1 MASAVRTHK
10 DLIVWRK
17 AVTLASRIYELTARF
32 PSYDRQTLSSQ
43 MRRCAVAVASNIAEG
58 AARGSRAEYIRFL
71 DIARGSLAELETQVY
86 ICRDLQI
93 LDNGAQLEELVGEV
107 GRLLTALARRLR
119 ENRERAR
126 SFEAPRPL
134 TSH

>member
-1 MASAVRTHK
+1 VANSVRTHQ
-10 DLIVWRK
+10 DLLVWRK
-17 AVTLASRIYELTARF
+17 AVTLASRVHELTARF

-71 DIARGSLAELETQVY
+71 DIARGSLSELETQV
-86 ICRDLQI
+86 CVCQELQI
-93 LDNGAQLEELVGEV
+93 LDNGAVLEQLVGEV
-107 GRLLTALARRLR
+107 GTLLAALVRSLR

-126 SFEAPRPL
+126 GFATPRPL
-134 TSH
+134 IGH